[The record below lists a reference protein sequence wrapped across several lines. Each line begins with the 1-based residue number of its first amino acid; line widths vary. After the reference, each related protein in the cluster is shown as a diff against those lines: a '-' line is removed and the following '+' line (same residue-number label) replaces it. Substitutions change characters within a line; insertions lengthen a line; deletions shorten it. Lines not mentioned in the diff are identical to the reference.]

1 MNSPTI
7 SHALLL
13 SAASLLC
20 TLASACD
27 KHEAPRDTETDAA
40 PPKAKVAT
48 DDEPDLAQAVASV
61 AAARPGS
68 AGSAAGGPPPSGI
81 FAPGEADKALAKGAP
96 ATFTLGNEG
105 AEPRV
110 QLGPALKPGS
120 KRSGTISIASQ
131 SDPQQGAIPISFT
144 VSIEGQ
150 KAKVEGDAGATVPT
164 LVAVRVLGAT
174 INAPGVPPDL
184 QGAVAKLKGSRVD
197 YQIGPDGAGAN
208 FHFDAPKTVDPAF
221 RDALRGL
228 SDTLSVLALPYPSK
242 PVGVGAYWMVT
253 SRDAVIGLDVVTYRL
268 VKVEKVEGATVE
280 VSLNTK
286 RYAASSAFDVEGL
299 PPEAPHVMGE
309 FRAGA
314 EGKLTIA
321 AGEAFPK
328 SGDLQSLVGAELGDE
343 PPAGAPGQPKA
354 QRPMV
359 QVQSRATI
367 NFGAP

>member
-7 SHALLL
+7 SHALVL
-13 SAASLLC
+13 SAATLLC
-20 TLASACD
+20 ALPSACD
-27 KHEAPRDTETDAA
+27 KHEAQRDTETDAA
-40 PPKAKVAT
+40 PKAKVAT

-61 AAARPGS
+61 ASARPGS
-68 AGSAAGGPPPSGI
+68 GTQAGGPPPSGI
-81 FAPGEADKALAKGAP
+81 FSVGEADKALAKGAP
-96 ATFTLGNEG
+96 STMTLGSEG

-120 KRSGTISIASQ
+120 KRSGTISVASQ
-131 SDPQQGAIPISFT
+131 SDPQQGAIPISFA

-150 KAKVEGDAGATVPT
+150 KSKLEADAGIAAPT
-164 LVAVRVLGAT
+164 QVAVKILGAT

-184 QGAVAKLKGSRVD
+184 QGAVAKLKGSRID

-208 FHFDAPKTVDPAF
+208 FRIDASKTVDPAF
-221 RDALRGL
+221 RDALQGL

-242 PVGVGAYWMVT
+242 PVGLGAYWMVT
-253 SRDAVIGLDVVTYRL
+253 SRDTVIGLDVVTYRL
-268 VKVEKVEGATVE
+268 VKVEKVEGTNVE

-286 RYAASSAFDVEGL
+286 RYAASSAFNVEGL

-328 SGDLQSLVGAELGDE
+328 SGDLQSLVGAALGDE
-343 PPAGAPGQPKA
+343 PPAGPPGQPKA

-367 NFGAP
+367 TFGAP